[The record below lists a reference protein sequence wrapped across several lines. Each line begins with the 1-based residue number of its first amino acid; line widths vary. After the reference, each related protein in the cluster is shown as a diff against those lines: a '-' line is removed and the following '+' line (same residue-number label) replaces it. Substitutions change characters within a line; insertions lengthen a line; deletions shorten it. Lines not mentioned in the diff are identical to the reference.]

1 MKEFFKKYIGLFI
14 VTILLPLILD
24 WLIIGNHFPS
34 NLSNNEWVTF
44 LGSYCGGVIGGCITL
59 FVLYKTLEDN
69 KKSLQKTLADNK
81 KNLLETFKENERLAV
96 APYLI
101 FEHISGMPKPET
113 PRLHLNNRCNN
124 SGSVKRLINIVNVGK
139 GPAIQVKIKSEDN
152 DIVRQTLIKQN
163 EDMVVEFIYYLQ
175 SEEKAEF
182 NKIECVNIELEDA
195 IGNKYIY
202 KLKVQIVCSIEN
214 NGLDK
219 QKYTSK
225 LSLISWELC

>member
-14 VTILLPLILD
+14 VIILLPLILD

-69 KKSLQKTLADNK
+69 KKSLQKTLEDNK

-101 FEHISGMPKPET
+101 VEHISGMPKPET
-113 PRLHLNNRCNN
+113 PRLHLNNSSNN

-152 DIVRQTLIKQN
+152 NIVRQTLIKQN

-175 SEEKAEF
+175 SEEKEEF
-182 NKIECVNIELEDA
+182 NKIECVSIELEDA

-202 KLKVQIVCSIEN
+202 KLKVQVVRNIEN
-214 NGLDK
+214 NGINK

-225 LSLISWELC
+225 MSLISWELC